1 MTSVQW
7 VYMQFPD
14 NIFTSLHVRRLFPF
28 DFTKHCRFSPGT
40 PVLSSSN
47 PNCPSQIFLDL
58 KNSLELCISKLIVI
72 QQLSLP
78 VLFLGMATKQK
89 FVFVF
94 ICCLLLISMAESSRL
109 SRCLSACNK
118 GTKAIQAFC
127 RTVPLPQIRAICWGY
142 QFAGPTACR
151 GFCYWYFD
159 QYGD

>member
-1 MTSVQW
+1 
-7 VYMQFPD
+7 
-14 NIFTSLHVRRLFPF
+14 
-28 DFTKHCRFSPGT
+28 
-40 PVLSSSN
+40 
-47 PNCPSQIFLDL
+47 
-58 KNSLELCISKLIVI
+58 
-72 QQLSLP
+72 
-78 VLFLGMATKQK
+78 MATKQK

-151 GFCYWYFD
+151 GFCYCRIGTLTSMVTERLQHTYCIPINSHLHWTNNIKSLQFRNITYQTCTFLVLCNNLRKM
-159 QYGD
+159 